1 MRRCLARAGSPCALR
16 PTSVTMEP
24 QLFSPQNGLRTTC
37 GPSKPGKGHGSV
49 VTGKDRAQGKS
60 QPVSPQDHGLEL
72 SLSSL
77 STESES
83 LRNLVVVQLL
93 SHVQLFVTPWTAARQ
108 ASPSFTISQNLLRLM
123 SVESVMPSNHLILY
137 RPLLLLSSI
146 FSSIRVFSNE
156 LALHIRWPKY
166 WSFSFSIRL
175 SNEYVLVAQLCPNL

>member
-1 MRRCLARAGSPCALR
+1 MCPEAHVSDHGAPALQ
-16 PTSVTMEP
+16 PTK
-24 QLFSPQNGLRTTC
+24 QGLRMTC

-60 QPVSPQDHGLEL
+60 QPVNPQDHGLEL

-93 SHVQLFVTPWTAARQ
+93 SHVQLSVTPWTAACQ
-108 ASPSFTISQNLLRLM
+108 ASPSFTISRNLLRLM
-123 SVESVMPSNHLILY
+123 SVESVMPSNYLILY
-137 RPLLLLSSI
+137 RPLLLLPSI
-146 FSSIRVFSNE
+146 FSSIRVFSSE

-166 WSFSFSIRL
+166 WSFSFSVRL
-175 SNEYVLVAQLCPNL
+175 SNVYVLVAQLCPNL